1 MVVKMDSFS
10 FFMDY
15 ENIRGYADNLYTND
29 NEKCLEAIIRVK
41 NSVIGSNKQ
50 KGSVIAQ
57 GIVPRLMRLLAGEPE
72 ISTAIRL
79 EAAVTLGSLAHGSE
93 FHVSALADAQLVPLL
108 MSVIEES
115 NENTEDK
122 DHRALVAACLRCLR
136 SLAQSG
142 FYPRI
147 DEPPRLLLNLAAS
160 EQPTGNRACV
170 AAILAAACVETT
182 EQDALCEANA
192 GPILANLLVDAP
204 ESLLPPALECIA
216 AFSKDHN
223 QAAQSLV
230 NVGCVELLANL
241 VQRSKPPHIQLG
253 AARCLAHLHRAGAIA
268 ANDPRIV
275 YRALPCLA
283 RLCHREQP
291 SEIRAEAADAL
302 AYLAEVD
309 TDLQKTASISY
320 HLISELKD
328 LLSEAVIEG
337 RQAAFKAFA
346 ALGANDE
353 GIRKKIIETDNL
365 MPRLVLNLGS
375 HNESVRLAAVRCLH
389 SLSRSVQQLRTTF
402 NDFCVWQPL
411 MALLTSS
418 PPPCTELLT
427 VASSTLCN
435 LLLEFSPA
443 KEPILELGAVKLLC
457 ELTESPEAA
466 LRLNGVWA
474 LMNMAFQ
481 AEQRVKSQILNAMG
495 TDRIFRL
502 LGDSDARVLMK
513 TLGLLRNLLS
523 TRSHIDAIMSVHA
536 LQVMQGIVL
545 VLEGPHG
552 PTVKE
557 QALCVLGNIADG
569 DRAKEHI
576 MSNEDVLKKLIHYMM
591 HSDSRLQA
599 AAIFCIGNLA
609 RHEEAGAIERQQRL
623 RAFGVL
629 NRLQQLSNTQDMS
642 LFVKVQ
648 AAIAEFKEP

>member
-1 MVVKMDSFS
+1 M
-10 FFMDY
+10 
-15 ENIRGYADNLYTND
+15 YTTD

-57 GIVPRLMRLLAGEPE
+57 GIVPRLMRLLAGGPE
-72 ISTAIRL
+72 IPTAIRI

-93 FHVSALADAQLVPLL
+93 YHVSALADALLVPLL
-108 MSVIEES
+108 MTVVEELA
-115 NENTEDK
+115 DK
-122 DHRALVAACLRCLR
+122 DDKENEPLITACLRCLR
-136 SLAQSG
+136 SLAHND
-142 FYPRI
+142 FYPQI
-147 DEPPRLLLNLAAS
+147 DKPPKLLLSLASA
-160 EQPTGNRACV
+160 EQPVNNRACV
-170 AAILAAACVETT
+170 AAILASACVGVS

-192 GPILANLLVDAP
+192 APILSELLVDAP
-204 ESLLPPALECIA
+204 ESLLPAALDCIA
-216 AFSKDHN
+216 AFSKEHC

-230 NVGCVELLANL
+230 NVGCVELLASL
-241 VQRSKPPHIQLG
+241 VQRSKPPEIQLG

-283 RLCHREQP
+283 RLCHREQI

-320 HLISELKD
+320 HLITELRD
-328 LLSEAVIEG
+328 LLSEPVIEG

-365 MPRLVLNLGS
+365 MSRIVTNLGS
-375 HNESVRLAAVRCLH
+375 YSESVRLAAVRCLH

-457 ELTESPEAA
+457 ELTESPEPA

-502 LGDSDARVLMK
+502 LSDSDARVLMK

-523 TRSHIDAIMSVHA
+523 TRAHIDAIMAVHA

-576 MSNEDVLKKLIHYMM
+576 MANEDVLKKLIHYMI
-591 HSDSRLQA
+591 HSDTRLQA

-609 RHEEAGAIERQQRL
+609 RHDEPGALERQQRL
-623 RAFGVL
+623 RGFGVL
-629 NRLQQLSNTQDMS
+629 TRLQQLSNTPDPL
-642 LFVKVQ
+642 LFDK
-648 AAIAEFKEP
+648 